1 VDSIPAV
8 FGVTKDPFI
17 VYTSN
22 LFAILSLRQLYTLIS
37 KAVGELKYLQ
47 TAVALVLGFIGAK
60 MIVEYAGVEIPTE
73 ASLAVVVTMLG
84 GGVGASL
91 MLPSEDEEGEE

>member
-1 VDSIPAV
+1 M
-8 FGVTKDPFI
+8 
-17 VYTSN
+17 
-22 LFAILSLRQLYTLIS
+22 
-37 KAVGELKYLQ
+37 Q
-47 TAVALVLGFIGAK
+47 TDVALVLGFIGAK